1 VDHFIFHFSSQIV
14 LEKHVNLVDLVRGSR
29 ENIRIFESEKEL
41 SEYTKETE
49 KFFPKENA
57 VDGGVLRAL
66 RRHILEPRESRAR
79 QSSSPHAFKFN
90 SPMAPIHH
98 TYASAL
104 FPSGSTSFNLVP
116 AAAQN
121 EPVLPLIEAEPPRKK
136 DKKKKRKL
144 DEMDADEEDAKPV
157 KKIKL
162 SKKEKKALKKEKKRE
177 RVKDANVVSDHVLQ
191 IFQGLN
197 IRAYQDISQKKE
209 RKRKRRKGRNKVKKE
224 KKSKH

>member
-1 VDHFIFHFSSQIV
+1 VDHLIFHFSSQAV
-14 LEKHVNLVDLVRGSR
+14 STKHVNLVDLVQGSR

-41 SEYTKETE
+41 SEYTKETG
-49 KFFPKENA
+49 KFFPKEHA
-57 VDGGVLRAL
+57 ADGGVLRAL

-104 FPSGSTSFNLVP
+104 LPSGSTSPNLVP

-121 EPVLPLIEAEPPRKK
+121 ELVLPLIEAEPPRKK

-144 DEMDADEEDAKPV
+144 DEMDVDEEDAKPV

-162 SKKEKKALKKEKKRE
+162 SKKEKKALKEKKRE
-177 RVKDANVVSDHVLQ
+177 RMKDANVVSDHVLQ

-209 RKRKRRKGRNKVKKE
+209 KKRKRRKRRNNVKKE
-224 KKSKH
+224 KKSMH